1 MVLTTLFL
9 FLNGYL
15 TMNDKTNTKQ
25 ENKVM
30 YGGQAIIEGV
40 MIRGR
45 GHYSMAVRKTSGAIG
60 TYSAKLSSIYTGKLR
75 DIPFIRGVV
84 VLLETMVLG
93 VQVLSRSANMS
104 LEEEEEELSGWA
116 LGVTVLISMTF
127 GVGLFFVA
135 PLIAIRSL
143 DSVIESDGVSNGI
156 EGILRLAMF
165 LTYIFLIGRLKDIR
179 RVFEYHGAEHMA
191 VHAYEHGDPLE
202 VDYVRP
208 YPTAHNR
215 CGTAFLLIVMFVAI
229 LVFTFIGRPSILVS
243 IASRIVFLPVI
254 AGISYEI
261 IRLSGKYAGNRLVN
275 LIVYPSLALQSLTT
289 RRPDDGQIEVAITA
303 MKQAIR
309 IDEEGFDVATENK
322 A

>member
-1 MVLTTLFL
+1 
-9 FLNGYL
+9 
-15 TMNDKTNTKQ
+15 MNDKTNTKQ

>member
-1 MVLTTLFL
+1 
-9 FLNGYL
+9 
-15 TMNDKTNTKQ
+15 MNDKTNTKQ

-135 PLIAIRSL
+135 PLSAIRSL

>member
-1 MVLTTLFL
+1 VVLTTLFL